1 MAHSHFPAGRQRLRA
16 ARTNL
21 TLGNAMMYGI
31 TAAVWV
37 YALFQKRIDA
47 FCAAG
52 TGRVLKYVF
61 FAGCGA
67 YLLFAGPVCS
77 QLCPPGHGQ

>member
-1 MAHSHFPAGRQRLRA
+1 MPAGGLYMKEKLVWLIAIFLLGDSALRA

-52 TGRVLKYVF
+52 AKSTPDAR
-61 FAGCGA
+61 
-67 YLLFAGPVCS
+67 
-77 QLCPPGHGQ
+77 